1 MECSR
6 SFYLEQLEF
15 RESSTIHVT
24 ALFDPTSPVHRPTIK
39 ATIICN
45 FSHSCSHTYKSLAK
59 RNTNQSLAS
68 NHSKSQLID
77 LHTQSRSHE
86 TKTSTT
92 FKDTAT
98 LTRLVQHLFPSYKTR
113 RVRDSRR
120 IVNDILIHCPQTE
133 TCKPF
138 TRKGIPRRCETS
150 SYQTPKRVC
159 ETPPPHSRRD
169 IADST
174 HNFSKQNDCQRT
186 EGRIVV
192 QRKRT
197 QRQ

>member
-6 SFYLEQLEF
+6 SFYLEQLDF

-77 LHTQSRSHE
+77 LHTQSRSHK

-120 IVNDILIHCPQTE
+120 IVNDILFIVL
-133 TCKPF
+133 KPKPANHSREKEF
-138 TRKGIPRRCETS
+138 PDVARHLHTRHQREFARLLPLIVDETS
-150 SYQTPKRVC
+150 QTAH
-159 ETPPPHSRRD
+159 TTSRNRTT
-169 IADST
+169 A
-174 HNFSKQNDCQRT
+174 KEQR
-186 EGRIVV
+186 EG
-192 QRKRT
+192 
-197 QRQ
+197 